1 MKFSV
6 QFLITALSKSTLHL
20 SIFILSVILS
30 RFFTKDDYGTYLH
43 VQLITNLSVW
53 AFLLGIPHGIYY
65 FLPKAKSAKIYV
77 LSILSLIS
85 GISVL
90 VSTCIFYNANGLGN
104 FLSNPRIEDLSYVL
118 LFMIL
123 FKIPLTIFEPLMI
136 SVGRVKQF
144 ASVELMF
151 NLSFFFAVL
160 IPVLL
165 DSSMIEILWWL
176 VGLYSLHAMVVI
188 IISLFIAFTYK
199 GNEEQHSP
207 FTLKDQVRYS
217 LPLGLSMNVLELSR
231 YVDKLV
237 VSNQSS
243 AEDYAMYTRGAME
256 IPVIGIIANTLD
268 NLHMPNFVRYYK
280 ENNISELMSVWH
292 TSVRFMAAF
301 IYPCCL
307 FLIVSAPLLI
317 PAIFSDKYIGSVI
330 IFQAYTI
337 GMLSRISTF
346 DIILRVIGK
355 TKIILVAALMSIV
368 VNIALTYGLM
378 ALWGLIGAPIATV
391 ITLFFMRLT
400 YLIAITHHF
409 KIKLS
414 QVFPW
419 ASLFK
424 SLLSACIST
433 LPVFYIYSLTLDVN
447 VWIHLLL
454 MAIAFSISYLV
465 LMKYLNGLN
474 EEDKSSLKNILPKK
488 LEWII

>member
-1 MKFSV
+1 LKLSA
-6 QFLITALSKSTLHL
+6 QFLLTALSKSTDHV
-20 SIFILSVILS
+20 SIFVLSVILS

-43 VQLITNLSVW
+43 VQLITNLAVW

-65 FLPKAKSAKIYV
+65 FLPKAKSAKVYV
-77 LSILSLIS
+77 LSILSMIS
-85 GISVL
+85 TIAVL
-90 VSTCIFYNANGLGN
+90 VSTCVFYNASGLSQ

-123 FKIPLTIFEPLMI
+123 FKIPLTIFEPLLI
-136 SVGRVKQF
+136 TVGRIKQF
-144 ASVELMF
+144 ASVEVMF
-151 NLSFFFAVL
+151 NLSFFIAVL
-160 IPVLL
+160 IPVML

-176 VGLYSLHAMVVI
+176 VGLYSIHAMVVMCI
-188 IISLFIAFTYK
+188 TLSIAFTYRSD
-199 GNEEQHSP
+199 EQHHEA
-207 FTLKDQVRYS
+207 FTLNDQVRYS
-217 LPLGLSMNVLELSR
+217 LPLGLSTNVLELSR
-231 YVDKLV
+231 YVDKLM

-243 AEDYAMYTRGAME
+243 SEDYAMYTRGAME

-280 ENNISELMSVWH
+280 DNNISELMRVWH

-317 PAIFSDKYIGSVI
+317 PAIFSDKYIESVI
-330 IFQAYTI
+330 IFQVYTI

-355 TKIILVAALMSIV
+355 TRIILIAALMSIV
-368 VNIALTYGLM
+368 VNITLTYSLM
-378 ALWGLIGAPIATV
+378 AMWGLIGAPIATV

-400 YLIAITHHF
+400 YLIAITQHF
-409 KIKLS
+409 KISLS

-419 ASLFK
+419 GSLGK
-424 SLLSACIST
+424 SLLSAMLST
-433 LPVFYIYSLTLDVN
+433 LPVFLIYTLELG

-454 MAIAFSISYLV
+454 MGCAFSVSYLII
-465 LMKYLNGLN
+465 MKFINALN
-474 EEDKSSLKNILPKK
+474 EDDKRSLKDMLPKK
-488 LEWII
+488 LSWII

>member
-1 MKFSV
+1 LKFSV
-6 QFLITALSKSTLHL
+6 QFLLTALSKSTLHL
-20 SIFILSVILS
+20 SIFVLSVILS

-43 VQLITNLSVW
+43 VQLITNLAVW

-65 FLPKAKSAKIYV
+65 FLPKAKSAKVYI
-77 LSILSLIS
+77 LAILSLIS
-85 GISVL
+85 TISVL
-90 VSTCIFYNANGLGN
+90 VSTCVFYNSNGLSQ

-136 SVGRVKQF
+136 TVGRIKEF

-151 NLSFFFAVL
+151 NLSFFLAVL

-176 VGLYSLHAMVVI
+176 VGLYSLHAMVVMF
-188 IISLFIAFTYK
+188 ISVMIAFSYSSDK
-199 GNEEQHSP
+199 DQHAS
-207 FTLKDQVRYS
+207 FTLKDQIRYS

-268 NLHMPNFVRYYK
+268 NLHMPNFVKFYK
-280 ENNISELMSVWH
+280 DNNISELMRVWH

-307 FLIVSAPLLI
+307 FLIVSAHLLI
-317 PAIFSDKYIGSVI
+317 PAIFSEKYIGSVI
-330 IFQAYTI
+330 IFQVYAI
-337 GMLSRISTF
+337 GLLSRISTF

-355 TKIILVAALMSIV
+355 TKVILIAALMSIV
-368 VNIALTYGLM
+368 VNVALTYSLM

-409 KIKLS
+409 KISML

-419 ASLFK
+419 KSLGK
-424 SLLSACIST
+424 SLLSATLST
-433 LPVFYIYSLTLDVN
+433 IPVFFVYSLELN

-454 MAIAFSISYLV
+454 MACMFSISYLII
-465 LMKYLNGLN
+465 MKFINALN
-474 EEDKSSLKNILPKK
+474 EEDKRSLKDILPEKIS
-488 LEWII
+488 WIV

>member
-1 MKFSV
+1 LKFTV
-6 QFLITALSKSTLHL
+6 QFLLTALSKSTLHL
-20 SIFILSVILS
+20 SIFVLSIILS
-30 RFFTKDDYGTYLH
+30 RFFTKEDYGTYLH
-43 VQLITNLSVW
+43 VQLITNLAVW

-65 FLPKAKSAKIYV
+65 FLPKAKSAKTYV
-77 LSILSLIS
+77 LSILSIIS
-85 GISVL
+85 AIAVL
-90 VSTCIFYNANGLGN
+90 VSAAVFYNANGLSQ

-118 LFMIL
+118 LFMIV

-136 SVGRVKQF
+136 TVGRVKQF

-151 NLSFFFAVL
+151 NLSFFLAVL
-160 IPVLL
+160 IPVML
-165 DSSMIEILWWL
+165 DSSMLEILWWL
-176 VGLYSLHAMVVI
+176 VGLYCLHAIVVMF
-188 IISLFIAFTYK
+188 ISLIIAFTYTNDAEE
-199 GNEEQHSP
+199 NES
-207 FTLKDQVRYS
+207 FTLKEQVKYS

-268 NLHMPNFVRYYK
+268 NLHMPNFVQYYK
-280 ENNISELMSVWH
+280 GNNISELLRVWH

-330 IFQAYTI
+330 IFQVYAL

-355 TKIILVAALMSIV
+355 TKIIFFTALMSII
-368 VNIALTYGLM
+368 VNLVLTYSLM
-378 ALWGLIGAPIATV
+378 DMFGLIGAPIATV
-391 ITLFFMRLT
+391 ITLLFMRLT
-400 YLIAITHHF
+400 YLKAITHHF
-409 KIKLS
+409 KISLF

-419 ASLFK
+419 K
-424 SLLSACIST
+424 SLGKSLVSACVSII
-433 LPVFYIYSLTLDVN
+433 PVLLIYPLDLNVWLHLFLMACVFSASYLILMKLVSALNEQDKYSLKSFLPRRLS
-447 VWIHLLL
+447 WI
-454 MAIAFSISYLV
+454 V
-465 LMKYLNGLN
+465 
-474 EEDKSSLKNILPKK
+474 
-488 LEWII
+488 